1 MKKHKLK
8 IAMMDNERFVSD
20 SSIIEKSKKSRKN
33 ATIEFPLN
41 KFGSYHETYY
51 G

>member
-8 IAMMDNERFVSD
+8 ITMMDNERFVSD
-20 SSIIEKSKKSRKN
+20 SSIIEKNVRPRKN
-33 ATIEFPLN
+33 ATIEIPLN
-41 KFGSYHETYY
+41 KFGNYRETYY